1 MDPRTVEL
9 VEALCFHADWI
20 CSDTQ
25 AEKEV
30 KVTGGCCRGGGA
42 PWQRQCPEA
51 QLAARRPEARQEA
64 LQEGAPAF
72 LPMILQ
78 PSKLPREAADDWCI
92 LQGLFSA
99 HVLVLTINVFKYHE
113 YDLLY

>member
-30 KVTGGCCRGGGA
+30 KVTGGCCRGGGHPGSA
-42 PWQRQCPEA
+42 NA
-51 QLAARRPEARQEA
+51 QKRSSLPGA
-64 LQEGAPAF
+64 LKPAKKRF
-72 LPMILQ
+72 KKVRLPSSQ
-78 PSKLPREAADDWCI
+78 
-92 LQGLFSA
+92 
-99 HVLVLTINVFKYHE
+99 
-113 YDLLY
+113 